1 LTVTSYNIVEI
12 LSRKV
17 QAMSSKTQ
25 RQKKADSAVA
35 GGSSLET
42 AELYTPEGVAIM
54 GAINRLESGIHA
66 KFDTHAAEI
75 RGEISMVREEMHN
88 TFSSLK
94 EDLKTQSER
103 LTSLETATSEWTT
116 SLHSLEPTVVS
127 LQREVASLQAKC
139 IDLECRSRRSNLR
152 LVGIPE
158 GLEGPEIFDL
168 PEPPLLARAHR
179 TLAPKPAEG
188 SRPRAF
194 VICFHRYDVKEDI
207 WRKASRDGQLKF
219 RDKNVF
225 VFPDFPPEIAKKRA
239 AYYEVKRLLRSMP
252 DVKYGLKGLTG
263 FRITKNGAE
272 HMFDTPAAAL
282 AFVKQHL
289 LPA

>member
-1 LTVTSYNIVEI
+1 
-12 LSRKV
+12 
-17 QAMSSKTQ
+17 MSSKTQ
-25 RQKKADSAVA
+25 RQKKADSSVA
-35 GGSSLET
+35 GGSPLE
-42 AELYTPEGVAIM
+42 AVELSTPEGVAIM

-66 KFDTHAAEI
+66 KFDVHAAEI
-75 RGEISMVREEMHN
+75 RGEISLIREEMHN
-88 TFSSLK
+88 TFSSFK

-103 LTSLETATSEWTT
+103 LTNLETATSEWTT

-127 LQREVASLQAKC
+127 LKKEVASLQAKC

-158 GLEGPEIFDL
+158 GLEGPQPTKFVADALAEIFDL
-168 PEPPLLARAHR
+168 SEPPLLARAHR

-207 WRKASRDGQLKF
+207 WRKASRGGQLKF
-219 RDKNVF
+219 RDKTVF

-239 AYYEVKRLLRSMP
+239 AYYDVKRLLRSMP
-252 DVKYGLKGLTG
+252 DVKYGLRGLTG

-272 HMFDTPAAAL
+272 HVFDTPAAAL

>member
-1 LTVTSYNIVEI
+1 
-12 LSRKV
+12 
-17 QAMSSKTQ
+17 MSSKTQ
-25 RQKKADSAVA
+25 RQKKADSAGA
-35 GGSSLET
+35 GGSPLET
-42 AELYTPEGVAIM
+42 AELSTPEGVAIM

-66 KFDTHAAEI
+66 KFDAHAAEI
-75 RGEISMVREEMHN
+75 RGEISLIREEMHN
-88 TFSSLK
+88 TFTSFK

-116 SLHSLEPTVVS
+116 NLHSLEPTVVS
-127 LQREVASLQAKC
+127 LQKEVASLQAKC

-158 GLEGPEIFDL
+158 GLEGPQPTKFVADALVEIFDL
-168 PEPPLLARAHR
+168 SEPPLLARAHR

-207 WRKASRDGQLKF
+207 WRKASRSGQLKF
-219 RDKNVF
+219 RDKTVF
-225 VFPDFPPEIAKKRA
+225 IFPDFPPEIAKKRA

-263 FRITKNGAE
+263 FRIKE
-272 HMFDTPAAAL
+272 RR
-282 AFVKQHL
+282 
-289 LPA
+289 

>member
-1 LTVTSYNIVEI
+1 
-12 LSRKV
+12 
-17 QAMSSKTQ
+17 MSSKTQ
-25 RQKKADSAVA
+25 RQKKADSSVA
-35 GGSSLET
+35 GGSPLET
-42 AELYTPEGVAIM
+42 VELSTPEGVAIM

-66 KFDTHAAEI
+66 KFDAHAAEI
-75 RGEISMVREEMHN
+75 RGEISLIREEMHN
-88 TFSSLK
+88 TFSSFK

-103 LTSLETATSEWTT
+103 LTNLETATSEWTT

-127 LQREVASLQAKC
+127 LKKEVASLQAKC

-158 GLEGPEIFDL
+158 GLEGPQPKFVADALAEIFDL
-168 PEPPLLARAHR
+168 SEPPLLARAHR

-207 WRKASRDGQLKF
+207 WRKASRGGQLKF
-219 RDKNVF
+219 RDKTVF

-239 AYYEVKRLLRSMP
+239 AYYDVKRLLRSMP
-252 DVKYGLKGLTG
+252 DVKYGLRGLTG

-272 HMFDTPAAAL
+272 HVFDTPAAAL

>member
-1 LTVTSYNIVEI
+1 
-12 LSRKV
+12 
-17 QAMSSKTQ
+17 MSSKTQ
-25 RQKKADSAVA
+25 RQKKADPAAA

-42 AELYTPEGVAIM
+42 AELSTPEGAAIM

-66 KFDTHAAEI
+66 KFDAHAAEI
-75 RGEISMVREEMHN
+75 RGEISLVREEMHN
-88 TFSSLK
+88 TFSSFK

-127 LQREVASLQAKC
+127 LQKEITSLQAKC
-139 IDLECRSRRSNLR
+139 TDLECRSRRSNLR

-158 GLEGPEIFDL
+158 DLEGPQPTKFVADALMEIFDL

-207 WRKASRDGQLKF
+207 WRKAIRGGQLKF
-219 RDKNVF
+219 REKSVF

-239 AYYEVKRLLRSMP
+239 AYYEVKRLLRSMS
-252 DVKYGLKGLTG
+252 DVRYGLKGLTG

-272 HMFDTPAAAL
+272 HMFDTPAAAM

-289 LPA
+289 LPPA

>member
-1 LTVTSYNIVEI
+1 
-12 LSRKV
+12 
-17 QAMSSKTQ
+17 MSSKTQ
-25 RQKKADSAVA
+25 RQKKADSSVA
-35 GGSSLET
+35 GGSPLET
-42 AELYTPEGVAIM
+42 VELSTPEGLAIM

-66 KFDTHAAEI
+66 KFDAHAAEI
-75 RGEISMVREEMHN
+75 RGEISLIREEMHN
-88 TFSSLK
+88 TFSSFK

-103 LTSLETATSEWTT
+103 LTNLETATSEWTT

-127 LQREVASLQAKC
+127 LKKEVASLQAKC

-158 GLEGPEIFDL
+158 GLEGPQPTKFVADALAEIFDL
-168 PEPPLLARAHR
+168 SEPPLLARAHR

-207 WRKASRDGQLKF
+207 WRKASRGGQLKF
-219 RDKNVF
+219 RDKTVF

-239 AYYEVKRLLRSMP
+239 AYYDVKRLLRSMP
-252 DVKYGLKGLTG
+252 DVKYGLRGLTG

-272 HMFDTPAAAL
+272 HVFDTPAAAL

>member
-1 LTVTSYNIVEI
+1 
-12 LSRKV
+12 
-17 QAMSSKTQ
+17 
-25 RQKKADSAVA
+25 
-35 GGSSLET
+35 
-42 AELYTPEGVAIM
+42 
-54 GAINRLESGIHA
+54 
-66 KFDTHAAEI
+66 
-75 RGEISMVREEMHN
+75 MHN
-88 TFSSLK
+88 TFSSFK

-103 LTSLETATSEWTT
+103 LTNLETATSEWTT

-127 LQREVASLQAKC
+127 LKKEVASLQAKC

-158 GLEGPEIFDL
+158 GLEGPQPTKFVADALAEIFDL
-168 PEPPLLARAHR
+168 SEPPLLARAHR

-207 WRKASRDGQLKF
+207 WRKASRGGQLKF
-219 RDKNVF
+219 RDKTVF

-239 AYYEVKRLLRSMP
+239 AYYDVKRLLRSMP
-252 DVKYGLKGLTG
+252 DVKYGLRGLTG

>member
-1 LTVTSYNIVEI
+1 
-12 LSRKV
+12 
-17 QAMSSKTQ
+17 MSSKTQ
-25 RQKKADSAVA
+25 RQKKADSSVA
-35 GGSSLET
+35 GGSPLEMV
-42 AELYTPEGVAIM
+42 ELSTPEGLAIM

-66 KFDTHAAEI
+66 KFDAHAAEI
-75 RGEISMVREEMHN
+75 RGEISLIREEMHN
-88 TFSSLK
+88 TFSSFK

-103 LTSLETATSEWTT
+103 LTNLETATSEWTT

-127 LQREVASLQAKC
+127 LKKEVASLQAKC
-139 IDLECRSRRSNLR
+139 VDLECRSRRSNLR

-158 GLEGPEIFDL
+158 GLEGPQPTKFVADALAEIFDL
-168 PEPPLLARAHR
+168 SEPPLLARAHR

-207 WRKASRDGQLKF
+207 WRKASRGGQLKF
-219 RDKNVF
+219 RDKTVF
-225 VFPDFPPEIAKKRA
+225 VFPDFLPEIAKKRA
-239 AYYEVKRLLRSMP
+239 AYYDVKRLLRSMP
-252 DVKYGLKGLTG
+252 DVKYGLRRLTG

-272 HMFDTPAAAL
+272 HVFDTPAAAL

>member
-1 LTVTSYNIVEI
+1 
-12 LSRKV
+12 
-17 QAMSSKTQ
+17 MSSKTQ
-25 RQKKADSAVA
+25 RQKKADSSVA
-35 GGSSLET
+35 GGSPLEMV
-42 AELYTPEGVAIM
+42 ELSTPEGLAIM

-66 KFDTHAAEI
+66 KFDAHAAEI
-75 RGEISMVREEMHN
+75 RGEISLIREEMHN
-88 TFSSLK
+88 TFSSFK

-103 LTSLETATSEWTT
+103 LTNLETATSEWTT

-127 LQREVASLQAKC
+127 LKKEVASLQAKC

-158 GLEGPEIFDL
+158 GLEGPQPTKFVADALAEIFDL
-168 PEPPLLARAHR
+168 SEPPLLARAHR

-207 WRKASRDGQLKF
+207 WRKASRGGQLKF
-219 RDKNVF
+219 RDKTVF

-239 AYYEVKRLLRSMP
+239 AYYDVKRLLRSMP
-252 DVKYGLKGLTG
+252 DVKYGLRGLTG

-272 HMFDTPAAAL
+272 HVFDTPAAAL

>member
-1 LTVTSYNIVEI
+1 MTT
-12 LSRKV
+12 K
-17 QAMSSKTQ
+17 AQ
-25 RQKKADSAVA
+25 RQKKTDSAA
-35 GGSSLET
+35 TGGSSLET
-42 AELYTPEGVAIM
+42 AKCDEVSTPEGVAIM
-54 GAINRLESGIHA
+54 AAISRLECGIHA
-66 KFDTHAAEI
+66 KFDAHAAEI
-75 RGEISMVREEMHN
+75 RGEISLVREEMHN

-94 EDLKTQSER
+94 EDLKSQSER

-116 SLHSLEPTVVS
+116 SLHSLEPTVTS
-127 LQREVASLQAKC
+127 LQKEITSLQAKC
-139 IDLECRSRRSNLR
+139 LDLECRSRRSNLR

-158 GLEGPEIFDL
+158 GLEGPQPAKFVAKALAEIFDL

-207 WRKASRDGQLKF
+207 WRKASQGGQLKF

-239 AYYEVKRLLRSMP
+239 AYYEAKRLLRSMP

-263 FRITKNGAE
+263 FRITEDGTE
-272 HMFDTPAAAL
+272 HTFDTPTATM